1 MASIQRQDF
10 ELEEFYSNIDFTF
23 INIRGTALKEVIVI
37 VFLFQYMQTI
47 MINKCNFYNVT
58 NELKN
63 DY

>member
-1 MASIQRQDF
+1 MALIQRQDF

-23 INIRGTALKEVIVI
+23 INIRGIASKEVMVI